1 MADLRDGGCHV
12 TGVDKFPLANDIEL
26 DRFSQADLNDSL
38 PDVELGKPD
47 YVMLDVIEHLLS
59 PEAFVDKLKEAAVK
73 AEDTTFIIS
82 TGNVAFLIA
91 RIMLLLG
98 QFNYGKRGI
107 LDITHTRL
115 FTFGTLRRLF
125 EQAGFEVTEVRGLPA
140 PFPLAVRRQ
149 LARARGFGPEPVFD
163 QMLAECFS
171 YQICCTSVATVVKSL
186 LDSAHEQSAHRSGI
200 ERRDDVV
207 KIS

>member
-1 MADLRDGGCHV
+1 M
-12 TGVDKFPLANDIEL
+12 
-26 DRFSQADLNDSL
+26 
-38 PDVELGKPD
+38 
-47 YVMLDVIEHLLS
+47 
-59 PEAFVDKLKEAAVK
+59 K

-98 QFNYGKRGI
+98 QFNYGKGI

-140 PFPLAVRRQ
+140 PFPLAFGDNWF
-149 LARARGFGPEPVFD
+149 ARSFGAEPVFD
-163 QMLAECFS
+163 QMLAECFFLS
-171 YQICCTSVATVVKSL
+171 DLYAHPSTTVVEIL
-186 LDSAHEQSAHRSGI
+186 ARQRVRS
-200 ERRDDVV
+200 
-207 KIS
+207 